1 MRAGSSLLTGI
12 HPAPLVGV
20 ALTLLLLGLAV
31 TPTETTQTPVAVT
44 RNLGSCGFGGGRIL
58 RVRVEADLTTVVTY
72 GDQRQVV
79 PVVDLARTVRPQV
92 RAMVKDAVVYI
103 DFADEL
109 PWQEVVSVMDTL
121 RDVESCDETPPIV
134 ALEIREY

>member
-31 TPTETTQTPVAVT
+31 SPTETTQTPVEVP
-44 RNLGSCGFGGGRIL
+44 RIVSCGSGGGRVL
-58 RVRVEADLTTVVTY
+58 RVRVEADMTTVVTY

-79 PVVDLARTVRPQV
+79 PVVDLARTVRPQL
-92 RAMVKDAVVYI
+92 RAMRAEPIVYI
-103 DFADEL
+103 DFADEV

-121 RDVESCDETPPIV
+121 REIESCDDATPLV
-134 ALEIREY
+134 ALETWRD